1 MLMPKDNCN
10 SDSNSNS
17 LTKII
22 ETLDLLNI
30 NQAVFDG
37 ILIDLNVVFSE
48 YYKINMEILKLNRWK
63 LLITKKAFD
72 RYIDAENNFMAGILR
87 EDKSKRFCEI
97 IFYLYAKLKDCTI
110 LASDQTSF
118 ILEIPISVPQWDCP
132 EAVEKQDPDPP
143 GCRPICSLKVLIKRQ
158 TNHLILILPN
168 EN

>member
-1 MLMPKDNCN
+1 MLMPKET
-10 SDSNSNS
+10 SNSNS
-17 LTKII
+17 SPLTKII

-72 RYIDAENNFMAGILR
+72 RYIDAENNFMAKILK
-87 EDKSKRFCEI
+87 ESSSNRFCEI

-143 GCRPICSLKVLIKRQ
+143 GCRPICALKVLIKRQ